1 MTEWTTSVSR
11 DIAADPDTIWNAIS
25 DVTRMGEWS
34 PECHTCTWDEGF
46 SGPEVGAVF
55 TGQNR
60 NGEFEWTTQAK
71 ITAAVPGEV
80 FAFDAMARD
89 FVFAK
94 WAYELEPIEGG
105 TRVTES
111 TLDLRP
117 DKIKSRGAQ
126 ISGVEDRDARNR
138 ETMEA
143 TLARVAEAVEQA

>member
-1 MTEWTTSVSR
+1 MTDWTVSVSR
-11 DIAADPDTIWNAIS
+11 DISADPVTIWEAIT

-34 PECHTCTWDEGF
+34 PECHTCTWDDGF

-60 NGEFEWTTQAK
+60 NGDFEWTTQAK
-71 ITAAVPGEV
+71 VTEAVPGQS

-94 WAYELEPIEGG
+94 WAYELEAIDGG
-105 TRVTES
+105 TRVTEH

-117 DKIKSRGAQ
+117 DNIKSRGAS
-126 ISGVEDRDARNR
+126 ISGIEDRDTRNR

-143 TLARVAEAVEQA
+143 TLARVAEAVEG